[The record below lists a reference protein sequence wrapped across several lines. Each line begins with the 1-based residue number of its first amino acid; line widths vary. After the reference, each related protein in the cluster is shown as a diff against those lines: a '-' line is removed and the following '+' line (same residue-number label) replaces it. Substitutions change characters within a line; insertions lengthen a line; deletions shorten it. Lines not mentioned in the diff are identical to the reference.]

1 MFGLSSGQDADSSNR
16 LVLGYDGGCCACSGM
31 AERIKEQV
39 GDKLEVMSLRDTQVQ
54 EWREKALGQDAPW
67 APTLFEVNGSE
78 VRAWTGWWMGAQL
91 SASSDR

>member
-1 MFGLSSGQDADSSNR
+1 M
-16 LVLGYDGGCCACSGM
+16 V
-31 AERIKEQV
+31 ERIKERV
-39 GDKLEVMSLRDTQVQ
+39 GDKLEVMSLRDPQVQ